1 MIFSLVFQKILGE
14 KFSLTLI
21 EAIYF
26 ILTKDEAECKR
37 EKRSSFVGGWSSM
50 LELIRILRSEMLAV
64 ESGPRWIS
72 FKNFRDFRG

>member
-37 EKRSSFVGGWSSM
+37 EKRSSFVGG
-50 LELIRILRSEMLAV
+50 
-64 ESGPRWIS
+64 
-72 FKNFRDFRG
+72 